1 MIKFYSRVKKVERKS
16 RMIRAWKEGDDV
28 KTEEEDLGFFMLLE
42 GSLEYLYVGRTEPPL
57 QVGDK
62 VVVTIAKV

>member
-42 GSLEYLYVGRTEPPL
+42 GGLEYLYVGRTEPPL
-57 QVGDK
+57 QEGDK

>member
-1 MIKFYSRVKKVERKS
+1 
-16 RMIRAWKEGDDV
+16 MIRAWKEGDDV